1 MPTRCASSPVCFGL
15 RATHHFVEMILTTVA
30 PPRFPDAF
38 PTLPLGS
45 PGFHP
50 GQLVP
55 PGDVRTPRH
64 GRPLQH
70 QVRLPL
76 PSRAREGN
84 PNRESRVSSGT
95 NGTVPFGALFRAI
108 RSPSS
113 PRSPKR
119 SGITSTVFGAT
130 GFLGRYV
137 VNHIAKSGSRMI
149 LPSRCNENARQHLK
163 VMGDLGQ
170 IVSLDGF
177 SVRDDD
183 AIKYAVAR
191 SNVVVNMVGREWE
204 TRNFSFEAVHVDFP
218 SRLAEIC
225 KEVGVERL
233 VHVSALGA
241 TETHPS
247 KYYRTKAIGDA
258 AVKAAFPNATI
269 VKPAKLIGTED
280 RLLNVFAE
288 HACKFPATP
297 LIDDGGSKHQPVFV
311 DDVGLAIQAIVEVRI
326 SHPTHS
332 ASAIA
337 HTLTDT
343 FFFIGPGRDHRRED
357 VRARGKQS
365 VHDGGPRE
373 TDEHRDSRAE
383 PEDCVHPRVHYEVFR
398 RAARVLVK
406 QGAFPVTHPDG
417 ADALVRRRAIDGL
430 PEKPQNPGI
439 QGAGHR
445 ARETG
450 RRGD

>member
-1 MPTRCASSPVCFGL
+1 
-15 RATHHFVEMILTTVA
+15 
-30 PPRFPDAF
+30 
-38 PTLPLGS
+38 
-45 PGFHP
+45 
-50 GQLVP
+50 
-55 PGDVRTPRH
+55 
-64 GRPLQH
+64 
-70 QVRLPL
+70 
-76 PSRAREGN
+76 
-84 PNRESRVSSGT
+84 
-95 NGTVPFGALFRAI
+95 
-108 RSPSS
+108 
-113 PRSPKR
+113 
-119 SGITSTVFGAT
+119 
-130 GFLGRYV
+130 V

-311 DDVGLAIQAIVEVRI
+311 DDVGLAIQAIVEDVTTAGKTYELAGNKVYTMEDLVKLTNIVIRAQNPKI
-326 SHPTHS
+326 AYIPAFIMKFLGAPHEYLLNRVPFPLPTPTGLTHS
-332 ASAIA
+332 YVDAQSMDYLKNPKTPGFKELGIEPAKLEGVVIDYLRAFRFGGYDAGSAV
-337 HTLTDT
+337 
-343 FFFIGPGRDHRRED
+343 GQPGMDS
-357 VRARGKQS
+357 GK
-365 VHDGGPRE
+365 H
-373 TDEHRDSRAE
+373 
-383 PEDCVHPRVHYEVFR
+383 
-398 RAARVLVK
+398 
-406 QGAFPVTHPDG
+406 
-417 ADALVRRRAIDGL
+417 
-430 PEKPQNPGI
+430 
-439 QGAGHR
+439 
-445 ARETG
+445 
-450 RRGD
+450 